1 MDNKQLSDDNQCLMS
16 LTMQSFDQNLDP
28 QQRQDIFSQISSL
41 TQEANQ
47 LTDDLKDIKKLKDKE
62 KNDTVSVNDK
72 SFD

>member
-1 MDNKQLSDDNQCLMS
+1 
-16 LTMQSFDQNLDP
+16 MQSFDQNLDP

-62 KNDTVSVNDK
+62 KK
-72 SFD
+72 

>member
-62 KNDTVSVNDK
+62 KK
-72 SFD
+72 